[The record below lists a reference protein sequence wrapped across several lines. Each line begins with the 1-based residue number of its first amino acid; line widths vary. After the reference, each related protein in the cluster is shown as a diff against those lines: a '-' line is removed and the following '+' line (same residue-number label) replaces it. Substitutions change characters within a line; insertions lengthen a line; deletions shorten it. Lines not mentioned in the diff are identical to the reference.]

1 MNGHVVSE
9 SAENIFHLLVYY
21 CQNQDRVTQDT
32 EHSIVTLVNIRALR
46 GQHELEKD
54 WDSTITEYVKPVFKD
69 MTKTFKMIEELL
81 SKARGASGVPLNYVI
96 RTYFPPAEVADNP
109 VTNYTSKDADMIDRV
124 PIFLEL
130 GVGDEEMGLFHEI
143 FQVDQKKVYDILF
156 TIFSATEAWVY
167 SKNSCKYKR
176 GRKIFLDLYAH

>member
-21 CQNQDRVTQDT
+21 CQHQDLVTQDT
-32 EHSIVTLVNIRALR
+32 DHSIVTLVNIRALR

-81 SKARGASGVPLNYVI
+81 SKARGDSGFPLNYVI
-96 RTYFPPAEVADNP
+96 RTYFPLL
-109 VTNYTSKDADMIDRV
+109 K
-124 PIFLEL
+124 EL
-130 GVGDEEMGLFHEI
+130 TT
-143 FQVDQKKVYDILF
+143 Q
-156 TIFSATEAWVY
+156 
-167 SKNSCKYKR
+167 
-176 GRKIFLDLYAH
+176 